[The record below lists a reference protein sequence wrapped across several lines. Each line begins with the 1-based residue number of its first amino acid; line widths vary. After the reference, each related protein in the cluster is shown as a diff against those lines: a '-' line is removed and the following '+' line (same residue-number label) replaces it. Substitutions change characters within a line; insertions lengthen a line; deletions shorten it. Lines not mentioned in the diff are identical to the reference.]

1 MGFRQFMCKIEGK
14 PPPVVFE
21 DEDTLYA
28 RNVSRV
34 INIRAHYCQSVLDG
48 EYEDLVEA
56 FTWESTPQGH
66 RYWGSRSDGD
76 ADLTRA
82 DLDFIRA
89 VMREGESREEN
100 YDDDF

>member
-14 PPPVVFE
+14 PPPVVPE
-21 DEDTLYA
+21 DEDTMYA

-34 INIRAHYCQSVLDG
+34 TNIRSHYCQSVLDG

-66 RYWGSRSDGD
+66 RYWAYRSEGEEDITQ
-76 ADLTRA
+76 ADR
-82 DLDFIRA
+82 DFIRA
-89 VMREGESREEN
+89 VMREGESREVD